1 MNILE
6 IFKNKIIETIKGLT
20 GEDVEIINDKIC
32 SFEEIDID
40 GSFCMVESEFSGD
53 YGGFIYTAFSTSI
66 ATSIASLMFAEDG
79 SPKDTMED
87 DDLDS
92 IKELI
97 SNIVTA
103 AKNDI
108 EVGSKAN
115 FTIATN
121 AIKFHKDISEV
132 ENNFHGIMHFDV
144 KIKGTTGQ
152 AVMFFDAGAN
162 ALLID
167 EGEGHQHASSPNQ
180 APTSGS
186 GSGDDSKLI
195 LQDHIADREIDNIKR
210 ILDIKI
216 NIKVRI
222 GSKKMLLRDVI
233 NMDLGSVVELDRLT
247 NEPLDIM
254 VDNKIVGR
262 GEVVIVDGNF
272 GIKVTSM
279 VDQKTRLESLR
290 VQ

>member
-6 IFKNKIIETIKGLT
+6 IFKDKISETIKGLT
-20 GEDVEIINDKIC
+20 GEDVEIKNNILC
-32 SFEEIDID
+32 SFEEMGLD
-40 GSFCMVESEFSGD
+40 GSFCIAQSELSGD
-53 YGGFIYTAFSTSI
+53 YGGFISMIFSTSI
-66 ATSIASLMFAEDG
+66 ATSISSLMFAEG
-79 SPKDTMED
+79 GEPKDIMED

-108 EVGSKAN
+108 SVDSPSN
-115 FTIATN
+115 FTVETN
-121 AIKFHKDISEV
+121 NIEYKQDTSEV
-132 ENNFHGIMHFDV
+132 ENKFHSIMKFDV
-144 KIKGTTGQ
+144 KIKSTKGK
-152 AVMFFDAGAN
+152 VVILFDAGAN
-162 ALLID
+162 ALLLD
-167 EGEGHQHASSPNQ
+167 EDKSHSNSSP
-180 APTSGS
+180 SGANNNTAS
-186 GSGDDSKLI
+186 NNDHNELI

-254 VDNKIVGR
+254 VDDKIVGR

-272 GIKVTSM
+272 GIKVTDM
-279 VDQKTRLESLR
+279 IDQKTRLESIR
-290 VQ
+290 IQ

>member
-1 MNILE
+1 MNILD
-6 IFKNKIIETIKGLT
+6 IFKSKISETIKGLT
-20 GEDVEIINDKIC
+20 GEDIEISDAKLC
-32 SFEEIDID
+32 SFEEMEID
-40 GSFCMVESEFSGD
+40 GSFCIAESELSGD
-53 YGGFIYTAFSTSI
+53 YGGFIYTIVTTAV

-79 SPKDTMED
+79 NPKDTMED

-97 SNIVTA
+97 SNVVTA

-108 EVGSKAN
+108 GIESTSN
-115 FTIATN
+115 FTIDTSE
-121 AIKFHKDISEV
+121 IKFHQNISEI
-132 ENNFHGIMHFDV
+132 ENKFSSIIQFQI
-144 KIKGTTGQ
+144 KIKSTAGQ
-152 AVMFFDAGAN
+152 IIVLFDSGAN
-162 ALLID
+162 ALLLD
-167 EGEGHQHASSPNQ
+167 EDKGYGNSSADGGQN
-180 APTSGS
+180 GS
-186 GSGDDSKLI
+186 NNDNNLI
-195 LQDHIADREIDNIKR
+195 LKDHIADREIDNIKR

-233 NMDLGSVVELDRLT
+233 NMDLGSVIELDRLI

-272 GIKVTSM
+272 GIKVINM
-279 VDQKTRLESLR
+279 IDQKTRLESLR
-290 VQ
+290 IQ